1 MGYFSNGTEGY
12 EYQAKY
18 CDRCKNW
25 RDTKK
30 AGGPGCPIIG
40 LHMQWNYEQFKD
52 PVKKEALDHFIPE
65 GKPLGNRRCLMFF
78 DKAEVKV
85 AKNQLGLTFPEVPR
99 A

>member
-40 LHMQWNYEQFKD
+40 RCGVLPFQSST
-52 PVKKEALDHFIPE
+52 
-65 GKPLGNRRCLMFF
+65 RR
-78 DKAEVKV
+78 
-85 AKNQLGLTFPEVPR
+85 TP
-99 A
+99 